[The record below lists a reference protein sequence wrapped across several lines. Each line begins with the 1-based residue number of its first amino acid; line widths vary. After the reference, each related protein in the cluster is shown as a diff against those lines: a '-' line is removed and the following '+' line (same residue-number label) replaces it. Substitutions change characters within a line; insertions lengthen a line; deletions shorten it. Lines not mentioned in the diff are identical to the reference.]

1 MTDRTFSYQPGGWF
15 GIVGEHATVL
25 LPGSEKA
32 RAGSLWALV
41 DDGAGFDAVL
51 DALVADGLTSLPGF
65 VLLASDGDTTRV
77 VIRGDAS
84 ATFETAEGT
93 VQVAGS
99 GMSMW
104 VERVLHEVGRLSVT
118 LPGELP
124 SGPQLQVAAGLI
136 RLAGLETP
144 VEAAAPAP
152 GPTAPPPSSPP
163 PTALPPTALP
173 PTALPPTAL
182 PPTALPPTTPPP
194 RLELVPDPLTDE
206 IDLPAPEDEAP
217 TDDDVLGEP
226 PSWTPPAAVPPL
238 PPVPPAPT
246 LPPPPPLPTIPPLP
260 TVPPPP
266 GPPPVSEWDDALT
279 EQIPAMTPPPPP
291 VPEPEPEPEPEPS
304 WERPGPVAHLSFSS
318 GNEIDVDGL
327 VVIGRAPGA
336 GRFPADEEPMLV
348 TVPSP
353 HAEISSTHLEVR
365 PGTGDDHGSAVVT
378 DLGSTNGTLLVQPG
392 QRPEELRPGVPV
404 VLQIGAMIDLGDGL
418 TIRVSEA

>member
-1 MTDRTFSYQPGGWF
+1 MWWDVPVTDRTFSYQPGGWF

-32 RAGSLWALV
+32 RAGSLWVLV

-124 SGPQLQVAAGLI
+124 AGPPLRVAAGLV

-152 GPTAPPPSSPP
+152 GPTSPPPSSPP
-163 PTALPPTALP
+163 SSPPTAL
-173 PTALPPTAL
+173 
-182 PPTALPPTTPPP
+182 PP

-217 TDDDVLGEP
+217 TDDDALGEP

-238 PPVPPAPT
+238 PPAPTVPP
-246 LPPPPPLPTIPPLP
+246 PPPPPLPTIPPLP
-260 TVPPPP
+260 PVPPPP
-266 GPPPVSEWDDALT
+266 GPPSAPEWDDALT
-279 EQIPAMTPPPPP
+279 EQIPATPPPPA
-291 VPEPEPEPEPEPS
+291 PEPEPEPEPGPEPEPESEPS

-365 PGTGDDHGSAVVT
+365 PGTGDDHGMAVVT

-404 VLQIGAMIDLGDGL
+404 ILQIGAMIDLGDGL